1 MTIIFV
7 AGHAAATS
15 NTQIMHQCL
24 VQLLHLLRKHIAYIS
39 YMLDKHK
46 HMTKKSKKTQ
56 KKGKKG

>member
-15 NTQIMHQCL
+15 NTNNTSMPCTIHSF
-24 VQLLHLLRKHIAYIS
+24 VEKPIAYVS

>member
-15 NTQIMHQCL
+15 NTNNASMPCRIDSF
-24 VQLLHLLRKHIAYIS
+24 VEKHIAYVS

-46 HMTKKSKKTQ
+46 HMTKKGKKTEE
-56 KKGKKG
+56 KERNG